1 MALPMLRLGILG
13 GGQLGRML
21 IQSAVNYSL
30 YTKVLDPDA
39 GAPCRSLCNE
49 FVQGS
54 FADEST
60 VWQFGQTVDVVT
72 IEIEHVNLPALVRL
86 QEAGVTVFPQP
97 RVIEIIQ
104 DKGRQKEFFRQQAIP
119 TGEFLLCA
127 NRAAVGEY
135 HGPFPVVQKLRQL
148 GYDGRGVKILPD
160 VAALA
165 NAFNEPSVL
174 EEFIDFDYELAVIVA
189 RSRSG
194 AVTTYPSVEM
204 KFHPQAHLVEW
215 LLAPARVPPPIDT
228 QARDIA
234 IAVAEALQI
243 VGVLAVEMFVTK
255 SGAVLVNEIAPRP
268 HNSGHH
274 TIEANLTSQYDQHLR
289 AIFDW
294 PLGDTA
300 TRSPAVMVNL
310 LGEPGHTG
318 KAIYQG
324 LNKVLQTP
332 GAYVH
337 LYGKTDTKPHR
348 KMGHLT
354 VLDADPEKAL
364 QCALRLQKTL
374 KVISQ

>member
-1 MALPMLRLGILG
+1 MLRLGILG

-21 IQSAVNYSL
+21 IQAAANYSL

-39 GAPCRSLCNE
+39 AAPCRSLCNE

-54 FADEST
+54 FADEQT
-60 VWQFGQTVDVVT
+60 VWQFGQNCDVVT

-104 DKGRQKEFFRQQAIP
+104 DKGRQKEFFRQQGIP
-119 TGEFLLCA
+119 TGEFWLCA
-127 NRAAVGEY
+127 NQAAVAQY
-135 HGPFPVVQKLRQL
+135 TGPFPVVQKLRQL
-148 GYDGRGVKILPD
+148 GYDGRGVKILLD
-160 VAALA
+160 AAALA
-165 NAFNEPSVL
+165 DAFTEPSVV
-174 EEFIDFDYELAVIVA
+174 EEFVDFDYELAVIVA

-215 LLAPARVPPPIDT
+215 LLAPARIPPPVDT
-228 QARDIA
+228 RARDIA
-234 IAVAEALQI
+234 MAVAEALQI

-255 SGAVLVNEIAPRP
+255 SGTVLVNEIAPRP

-310 LGEPGHTG
+310 LGQPGHTG
-318 KAIYQG
+318 KAVYQG
-324 LNKVLQTP
+324 LNEVLQTP
-332 GAYVH
+332 GAYLH

-364 QCALRLQKTL
+364 QRALRLQKTL
-374 KVISQ
+374 TVISQ